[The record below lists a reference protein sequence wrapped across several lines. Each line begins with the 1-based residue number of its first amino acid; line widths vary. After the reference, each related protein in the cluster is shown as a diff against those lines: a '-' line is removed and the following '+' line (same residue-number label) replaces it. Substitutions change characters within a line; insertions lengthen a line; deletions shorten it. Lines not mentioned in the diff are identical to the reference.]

1 MDRFVISI
9 GRQLGSGGREIGKKL
24 AAEFGIRFLDS
35 ELITLAAKES
45 GFGAEFFRDTD
56 EKKGFFNT
64 LFNRIQSGVSFGGYY
79 DNQLSEEALFKI
91 QSDAIRKIADE
102 ESCVIVGRCADYI
115 LRDMK
120 NVVNIFIT
128 ADLDWRAKQ
137 VMKRHQCDMQEA
149 LRIIHNAE
157 DTRSSYYNYYTG
169 KRWGEAASYDLC
181 VNSSLLGLDATEQF
195 IAEFIRKRLKMK
207 D

>member
-102 ESCVIVGRCADYI
+102 ESCAIVGRCADYI
-115 LRDMK
+115 LRD
-120 NVVNIFIT
+120 NPRCISVFIT
-128 ADLDWRAKQ
+128 ASHDERVKRICERQNVDAEKAERMMERGDAERA
-137 VMKRHQCDMQEA
+137 
-149 LRIIHNAE
+149 N
-157 DTRSSYYNYYTG
+157 YYNYYST
-169 KRWGEAASYDLC
+169 KTWGEAATYDLC
-181 VNSSLLGLDATEQF
+181 INSSVMGIDETVA
-195 IAEFIRKRLKMK
+195 FIRHFVEKKLGGQ
-207 D
+207 

>member
-1 MDRFVISI
+1 M
-9 GRQLGSGGREIGKKL
+9 
-24 AAEFGIRFLDS
+24 DS

-102 ESCVIVGRCADYI
+102 ESCIIVGRCADYI
-115 LRDMK
+115 LRD
-120 NVVNIFIT
+120 NPRCVSVFIT
-128 ADLDWRAKQ
+128 ASHDERVRRICERQNVDAEKAERMMERGDAERA
-137 VMKRHQCDMQEA
+137 
-149 LRIIHNAE
+149 N
-157 DTRSSYYNYYTG
+157 YYNYYST
-169 KRWGEAASYDLC
+169 KTWGEAATYDLC
-181 VNSSLLGLDATEQF
+181 INSSVMGIDETVA
-195 IAEFIRKRLKMK
+195 FIRHFVEKKLGGQ
-207 D
+207 

>member
-64 LFNRIQSGVSFGGYY
+64 LFNRIQSGHRVIW
-79 DNQLSEEALFKI
+79 L
-91 QSDAIRKIADE
+91 RC
-102 ESCVIVGRCADYI
+102 CVG
-115 LRDMK
+115 
-120 NVVNIFIT
+120 IT
-128 ADLDWRAKQ
+128 
-137 VMKRHQCDMQEA
+137 
-149 LRIIHNAE
+149 
-157 DTRSSYYNYYTG
+157 
-169 KRWGEAASYDLC
+169 
-181 VNSSLLGLDATEQF
+181 
-195 IAEFIRKRLKMK
+195 KRLTSAVSSTISVHLTKINQ
-207 D
+207 

>member
-1 MDRFVISI
+1 M
-9 GRQLGSGGREIGKKL
+9 GSGGREIGKKL

-102 ESCVIVGRCADYI
+102 ESCVIVGNVPTTFCVTI
-115 LRDMK
+115 RD
-120 NVVNIFIT
+120 
-128 ADLDWRAKQ
+128 A
-137 VMKRHQCDMQEA
+137 
-149 LRIIHNAE
+149 
-157 DTRSSYYNYYTG
+157 
-169 KRWGEAASYDLC
+169 
-181 VNSSLLGLDATEQF
+181 
-195 IAEFIRKRLKMK
+195 
-207 D
+207 